1 MLNYTLFR
9 VLAVSWMTLI
19 FLLSA
24 QPTLPMP
31 VVFSGLDKLLH
42 ALCYGVLGFFL
53 ARSFSPPEVAAWRR
67 VVLITVIVTAY
78 GITDEYHQSYVPG
91 RHASIWDVLADG
103 VGGFA
108 AALTMH
114 WHYRRIARQA

>member
-1 MLNYTLFR
+1 MLSSTLSR
-9 VLAVSWMTLI
+9 ALAVSWMTLI
-19 FLLSA
+19 FLLSS
-24 QPTLPMP
+24 QPTLPVP
-31 VVFSGLDKLLH
+31 VLFSGLDKLLH

-67 VVLITVIVTAY
+67 VVLLTVLVTAY

-91 RHASIWDVLADG
+91 RNASIWDVLADG

-108 AALTMH
+108 AALIMH
-114 WHYRRIARQA
+114 WHYRRVARQA